1 MKAIELRGLKSYFAL
16 QAYGKMLLGLKMLP
30 MYMNLG
36 YSEFYGVVDQMP
48 ESDQEKLIREG
59 VFLVDLTDDEVMAF
73 ARFCVDANGVPF
85 TNENIKKLAPDQIFE
100 IIVTVCIACAKIKIN
115 LTTDYE
121 KKN

>member
-1 MKAIELRGLKSYFAL
+1 MKALELRGLKSYFAM

-30 MYMNLG
+30 MYMGLG
-36 YSEFYGVVDQMP
+36 YSEFYGIVDKMT

-59 VFLVDLTDDEVMAF
+59 VFLVDLTHDEVMAF
-73 ARFCVDANGVPF
+73 ARFCADQNGVPF
-85 TNENIKKLAPDQIFE
+85 TDENVKKLAPDQIFE